1 MIIMRVE
8 VVFPTRWDWLAM
20 LLMIGIFGFIA
31 QVLLTLGLQR
41 ETVGRG
47 TMAVYVQV
55 RVRRR
60 NFQDEPYVL

>member
-1 MIIMRVE
+1 MRVQ

-20 LLMIGIFGFIA
+20 LLMIGIFGFCA

-55 RVRRR
+55 RHPGL
-60 NFQDEPYVL
+60 EA